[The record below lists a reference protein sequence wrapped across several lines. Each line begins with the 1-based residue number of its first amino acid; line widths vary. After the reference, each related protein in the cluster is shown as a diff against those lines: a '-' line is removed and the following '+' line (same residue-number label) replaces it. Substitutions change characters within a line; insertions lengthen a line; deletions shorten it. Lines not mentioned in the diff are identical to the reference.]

1 MPTDLLRSL
10 LPLVE
15 DDLDDVEA
23 GPDGLSAQVST
34 RYGEVVLRVEHDE
47 EAESLRVGVAV
58 PPPAGAGVSFLIF
71 CLSLDARYWDVKVGL
86 DDAGFLLLHSDLA
99 APESEDSADLAS
111 LLVERSDAVID
122 LLDDDLVGFMLE
134 HELGTPSQT
143 LRWLERA
150 PELDDAEDEDADDE

>member
-15 DDLDDVEA
+15 DDLDEVEA
-23 GPDGLSAQVST
+23 GPDGLSANVST

-47 EAESLRVGVAV
+47 EAESLRVGVAI
-58 PPPAGAGVSFLIF
+58 PPPAGAGRAFLIF

-86 DDAGFLLLHSDLA
+86 DDAGFLLLHSDLS
-99 APESEDSADLAS
+99 APESEDHADLAS

-134 HELGTPSQT
+134 HDLGTPAQV
-143 LRWLERA
+143 LRWRDRA
-150 PELDDAEDEDADDE
+150 PEVVVDDDDEE

>member
-23 GPDGLSAQVST
+23 DPDGLHAQLNT
-34 RYGEVVLRVEHDE
+34 RYGEVELRVEHDVD
-47 EAESLRVGVAV
+47 AESLRVGIAI
-58 PPPAGAGVSFLIF
+58 PPPAGAGPRFLVF

-99 APESEDSADLAS
+99 APEDEDLGNLAS
-111 LLVERSDAVID
+111 LLVERSDAVVD

-134 HELGTPSQT
+134 HELGMPAQRERWRAHVPSDQV
-143 LRWLERA
+143 
-150 PELDDAEDEDADDE
+150 DDDEDV

>member
-1 MPTDLLRSL
+1 MPTDLLRTL

-15 DDLDDVEA
+15 DDLDDVE
-23 GPDGLSAQVST
+23 GSVDGLTADVST

-47 EAESLRVGVAV
+47 EAESLRVGVAI
-58 PPPAGAGVSFLIF
+58 PPPAGAGISFLIF

-86 DDAGFLLLHSDLA
+86 DDAGFLLLHSDLP
-99 APESEDSADLAS
+99 APESEDVADLAS

-134 HELGTPSQT
+134 HDLGTPSQT
-143 LRWLERA
+143 SRWIERA
-150 PELDDAEDEDADDE
+150 PELDDEEDAE